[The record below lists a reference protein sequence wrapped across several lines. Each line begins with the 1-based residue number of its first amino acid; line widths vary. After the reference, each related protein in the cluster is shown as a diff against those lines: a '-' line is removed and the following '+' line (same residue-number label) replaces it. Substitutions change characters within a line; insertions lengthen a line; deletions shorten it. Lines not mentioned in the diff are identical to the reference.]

1 MAHYA
6 IVVDLDRCIGCH
18 GCEIACKNEN
28 EVELGSFWNKVVQVG
43 PFGDYPHLHQ
53 YFLPVMCQQCDD
65 SPCTHVCPTGASY
78 RDENN
83 VVLVDKEKCIG
94 CKYCMMACP
103 YGVRSW
109 SPSEHVV
116 EKCTLCEQKIAQ
128 GELPQ
133 CVAQCGSRARFFGD
147 LEQGVD
153 GFEAPA
159 PPQALSC
166 DYAEMQQTRVTLK
179 EYVEPYTE
187 DEIHRLPDVGN
198 GPELMYL
205 LRSDRK
211 WRG

>member
-1 MAHYA
+1 MSHYA

-43 PFGDYPHLHQ
+43 PFGDSPHLHQ

-116 EKCTLCEQKIAQ
+116 EKCTLCGQLTSV
-128 GELPQ
+128 GEEPK
-133 CVAQCGSRARFFGD
+133 CVAACCASARFYGD
-147 LEQGVD
+147 LD
-153 GFEAPA
+153 DPNSDASK
-159 PPQALSC
+159 ALAAAGADS
-166 DYAEMQQTRVTLK
+166 V
-179 EYVEPYTE
+179 
-187 DEIHRLPDVGN
+187 HRLKDVGN
-198 GPELMYL
+198 GPQTAYILSAKYAEW
-205 LRSDRK
+205 K
-211 WRG
+211 EEVK

>member
-1 MAHYA
+1 MSHYA

-28 EVELGSFWNKVVQVG
+28 EVELGSFWNKVMQVG

-109 SPSEHVV
+109 NAAESV
-116 EKCTLCEQKIAQ
+116 
-128 GELPQ
+128 
-133 CVAQCGSRARFFGD
+133 GS
-147 LEQGVD
+147 
-153 GFEAPA
+153 
-159 PPQALSC
+159 
-166 DYAEMQQTRVTLK
+166 
-179 EYVEPYTE
+179 
-187 DEIHRLPDVGN
+187 
-198 GPELMYL
+198 L
-205 LRSDRK
+205 LRRSGRSEFGRLQSACRRRRRLGSSPEGRGQRPSDGLHPVSQVR
-211 WRG
+211 